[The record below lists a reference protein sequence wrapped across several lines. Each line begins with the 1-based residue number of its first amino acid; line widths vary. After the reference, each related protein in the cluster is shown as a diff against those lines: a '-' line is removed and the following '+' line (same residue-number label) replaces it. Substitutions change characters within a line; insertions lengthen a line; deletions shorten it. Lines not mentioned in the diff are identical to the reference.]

1 MMARI
6 KQSGE
11 KLLLVAVVGL
21 NLASWIWS
29 SQQQGVIRRIRS
41 QPVAIRFSGA
51 NSPIVPPAPSAQESP
66 VWPEPPAQSAGRG
79 WVYELFTPPVIYY
92 DGRDRTYTVT
102 APAYLTEGQPSL
114 GIQLLAVKPEL
125 YPLQLVGYV
134 GPAHDYRA
142 TFVRPQ
148 HPEASL
154 VRPGYYFAELGL
166 TFTHF
171 EVKKVLVPTSETGP
185 VYEAAAFALLT
196 EDRTGREVWLDSR
209 GPHYTDTPLAV
220 LQPLAGGSRHEL
232 RAGDSFSIAGDSY
245 QIQAV
250 QLTPPEVRVGR
261 QIIGLPEAETH
272 LLRPINSPLPPIR
285 TQADKMPRGAAPAVP
300 DIAAR

>member
-1 MMARI
+1 MMTRI
-6 KQSGE
+6 KQSAE
-11 KLLLVAVVGL
+11 KLLLATVVGL
-21 NLASWIWS
+21 NVASWIWYG
-29 SQQQGVIRRIRS
+29 QQQGVIRRIRS
-41 QPVAIRFSGA
+41 QPVAIRFAGA
-51 NSPIVPPAPSAQESP
+51 NSPIVPPACIAQESP
-66 VWPEPPAQSAGRG
+66 VWPKPSAQSAGRG

-102 APAYLTEGQPSL
+102 APADWPEGKPSL

-142 TFVRPQ
+142 TFIRPQ
-148 HPEASL
+148 HPEACL
-154 VRPGYYFAELGL
+154 VRPGHNFAELGL

-185 VYEAAAFALLT
+185 VYEAAAFAVLT
-196 EDRTGREVWLDSR
+196 EDGTGREVWLDSR

-232 RAGDSFSIAGDSY
+232 HAGDSFSIAGESY
-245 QIQAV
+245 RIEAV

-261 QIIGLPEAETH
+261 QIMGLPEAETH

-285 TQADKMPRGAAPAVP
+285 TQVDKMPRGAAPAVP

>member
-21 NLASWIWS
+21 NVASWIWYG
-29 SQQQGVIRRIRS
+29 QQQGVIRRIRS

-51 NSPIVPPAPSAQESP
+51 NSPIVPPARIAQESP
-66 VWPEPPAQSAGRG
+66 VWPEPAAQSAGRG

-102 APAYLTEGQPSL
+102 APAHLPEGKPSL

-142 TFVRPQ
+142 TFIRPQ
-148 HPEASL
+148 HPEACL

-196 EDRTGREVWLDSR
+196 EDGTGREVWLDSR
-209 GPHYTDTPLAV
+209 GPHYTVTPLAV

-232 RAGDSFSIAGDSY
+232 HAGDSFSIAGDSY
-245 QIQAV
+245 RIEAV

-272 LLRPINSPLPPIR
+272 LLRPLNSPLPPIR
-285 TQADKMPRGAAPAVP
+285 TQADGMPRGAAPAAP

>member
-1 MMARI
+1 MMTRI
-6 KQSGE
+6 KQSAE
-11 KLLLVAVVGL
+11 KLLLVTVVGL
-21 NLASWIWS
+21 NVVSWIWYG
-29 SQQQGVIRRIRS
+29 QQQGVIRRIRS
-41 QPVAIRFSGA
+41 QPVAIRFAGA
-51 NSPIVPPAPSAQESP
+51 NSPIVPPGRIAQESP
-66 VWPEPPAQSAGRG
+66 VWPEPSAQSAGRG

-92 DGRDRTYTVT
+92 NGRDRTYTVT
-102 APAYLTEGQPSL
+102 APADWPEGKPSL

-142 TFVRPQ
+142 TFIRPQ
-148 HPEASL
+148 HPEACL
-154 VRPGYYFAELGL
+154 VRPGHNFAELGL

-185 VYEAAAFALLT
+185 VYEAAAFAVLT
-196 EDRTGREVWLDSR
+196 EDGTGREVWLDSR
-209 GPHYTDTPLAV
+209 GPHYTDKPLAV
-220 LQPLAGGSRHEL
+220 LQTLAGGSRHEL
-232 RAGDSFSIAGDSY
+232 HAGDSFSIAGESY
-245 QIQAV
+245 RIEAV

-261 QIIGLPEAETH
+261 QIMGLPEAETH

-285 TQADKMPRGAAPAVP
+285 TQVDKMPRGAAPAVP

>member
-41 QPVAIRFSGA
+41 QPVAIRFAGA
-51 NSPIVPPAPSAQESP
+51 NSPIVPPARIAQESP
-66 VWPEPPAQSAGRG
+66 VWPEPSAQSAGRG

-102 APAYLTEGQPSL
+102 APADWPEGKPSL

-142 TFVRPQ
+142 TFIRPQ
-148 HPEASL
+148 HPQVCL
-154 VRPGYYFAELGL
+154 VRPGHNFAELGL

-185 VYEAAAFALLT
+185 VY
-196 EDRTGREVWLDSR
+196 
-209 GPHYTDTPLAV
+209 
-220 LQPLAGGSRHEL
+220 
-232 RAGDSFSIAGDSY
+232 
-245 QIQAV
+245 
-250 QLTPPEVRVGR
+250 
-261 QIIGLPEAETH
+261 
-272 LLRPINSPLPPIR
+272 
-285 TQADKMPRGAAPAVP
+285 
-300 DIAAR
+300 

>member
-1 MMARI
+1 MMTRI
-6 KQSGE
+6 KQSAE
-11 KLLLVAVVGL
+11 KLLLATVVGL
-21 NLASWIWS
+21 NVVSWIWYG
-29 SQQQGVIRRIRS
+29 QQQGVIRRIRS
-41 QPVAIRFSGA
+41 QPVAIRFAGA
-51 NSPIVPPAPSAQESP
+51 NSPIVPPACIAQESP
-66 VWPEPPAQSAGRG
+66 VWPEPSAQSSGRG

-102 APAYLTEGQPSL
+102 APADWPEGKPSL

-142 TFVRPQ
+142 TFIRPQ
-148 HPEASL
+148 HPEACL
-154 VRPGYYFAELGL
+154 VRPGHNFADLGL

-185 VYEAAAFALLT
+185 VYEAAAFAVLT
-196 EDRTGREVWLDSR
+196 EDGTGREVWLDSR

-232 RAGDSFSIAGDSY
+232 HAGDSFSIAGESY
-245 QIQAV
+245 RIQAV

-261 QIIGLPEAETH
+261 QIMGLPEAETH

-285 TQADKMPRGAAPAVP
+285 TQVDKMPRGAAPAVP